1 MESTRAIDLDL
12 DLDLDLD
19 GDANEPTETTDGANA
34 NANVNANAR
43 QQKNKKKR
51 AQRAKAKA
59 DAKAK
64 ANATGAATT
73 TTTATTTARKQRRRE
88 ICSVKGC
95 GARLQL
101 CAGCRIIKYCS
112 ADKQRE
118 DWQWHGW
125 WCHRFPAARTR
136 KAERRFLQDS
146 DAAINAPPSPAPA
159 DALCGCAG
167 AIDWTLET
175 LREMRPTLRNGAVAV
190 LAADADDPEA
200 AAANP
205 LSACGTAYVFNVV
218 LETHRRLA
226 ARPPELPSL
235 VGLVQLTF
243 VRPPPAAHPST
254 LPRLDRA
261 ELRPEAR
268 GHPAA
273 VAAFDDLVG
282 DAFFQNITSRF
293 GRAAAVE

>member
-1 MESTRAIDLDL
+1 MESTGAIDLDL
-12 DLDLDLD
+12 DLD
-19 GDANEPTETTDGANA
+19 ANEPTTTTTT
-34 NANVNANAR
+34 AR
-43 QQKNKKKR
+43 QLKNRKKR

-59 DAKAK
+59 DAKANAD
-64 ANATGAATT
+64 ANATRA
-73 TTTATTTARKQRRRE
+73 TATATATTARKQRRRE

-125 WCHRFPAARTR
+125 WCRRFPAARTR
-136 KAERRFLQDS
+136 KAERRFLQDI

-167 AIDWTLET
+167 AIHWTLET

-190 LAADADDPEA
+190 LAADADADADDPKA
-200 AAANP
+200 AAAEP

-243 VRPPPAAHPST
+243 VRPPPGAHPST

-268 GHPAA
+268 GDPAA

-282 DAFFQNITSRF
+282 DSIFQNITSRF
-293 GRAAAVE
+293 GRESSNRTIN